1 MPLSLEPIPTG
12 GVAAV
17 LLAFAW
23 RAFLWFTRASKQRK
37 EAEPEAKLNDDIY
50 RNGERWNFRRT
61 LNELLAS
68 VDNHDERIAKL
79 ESDCR
84 DGDRTHEDLED
95 RLSRLEKR
103 YRSLRDDKP

>member
-23 RAFLWFTRASKQRK
+23 RAFLWFTRASKQR
-37 EAEPEAKLNDDIY
+37 AEKPEAKLNDDIY

-61 LNELLAS
+61 LIECLNS
-68 VDNHDERIAKL
+68 IDNHDARITKL
-79 ESDCR
+79 ESESR
-84 DGDRTHEDLED
+84 DGDRSHEDLED